1 MMAIKNLSLA
11 LMEQSILVTGG
22 TGLLGSHLLV
32 QLARDGKYVKAIYR
46 KKSSISEIEKLFKF
60 YKIED
65 KWHLISW
72 IEADISDTD
81 SILDH
86 MNGVQQI
93 YHCAALVSFNPADSD
108 KLYNANIVGTRNI
121 VNLALEF
128 EINKLVYV
136 SSTAAIGR
144 NGLDDEIS
152 EETRWVASLEN
163 TFYAKS
169 KHLAEQEVWRSAEEG
184 LDVAIVN
191 PCIIIGPGSL
201 DRSTGTMFSQ
211 VLNGLK
217 YYTNGANAFVD
228 VRDVVD
234 IMIQLMHSNITGQRY
249 LTIAENRTFKEVFT
263 MIADKM
269 EMVPPSKY
277 ASKLLIGIAWRF
289 EKLRSV
295 ITRTDPRIT
304 SETARASHR
313 VSRYSN
319 QKIISALNVKFSPL
333 DSAIKNTVNYIH
345 FNQRVSK
352 L

>member
-1 MMAIKNLSLA
+1 MGIKNISLA
-11 LMEQSILVTGG
+11 AMEQIILVTGG

-32 QLARDGKYVKAIYR
+32 ELVKEGKGVKAIYR
-46 KKSSISEIEKLFKF
+46 NKSNVSEIEQLFKF
-60 YKIED
+60 YGLED
-65 KWHLISW
+65 KWYLINW

-86 MNGVQQI
+86 MNGVYQI
-93 YHCAALVSFNPADSD
+93 YHCAALVSFNPADAE
-108 KLYNANIVGTRNI
+108 KLYHANIVGTRNI
-121 VNLALEF
+121 VNLALEY

-144 NGLDDEIS
+144 NGLNEEIS
-152 EETRWVASLEN
+152 ENTRWVASLDN

-169 KHLAEQEVWRSAEEG
+169 KHLAEQEVWRGAEEG

-201 DRSTGTMFSQ
+201 NRSTGSMFSQ

-228 VRDVVD
+228 VNDVVD
-234 IMIQLMHSNITGQRY
+234 IMIKLMGSNISGQRY
-249 LTIAENRTFKEVFT
+249 LTIAENRTFKDVFT
-263 MIADKM
+263 IIAETM
-269 EMVPPSKY
+269 NMPPPSKY
-277 ASKLLIGIAWRF
+277 ASRFLIGIAWRL
-289 EKLRSV
+289 EKLRSI
-295 ITRTDPRIT
+295 ITKTEPRIT

-319 QKIISALNVKFSPL
+319 QKIVNALNVEFGSI
-333 DSAIKNTVNYIH
+333 DSAIEKTVDYIR
-345 FNQRVSK
+345 FNQVLS
-352 L
+352 

>member
-1 MMAIKNLSLA
+1 MIN
-11 LMEQSILVTGG
+11 
-22 TGLLGSHLLV
+22 
-32 QLARDGKYVKAIYR
+32 
-46 KKSSISEIEKLFKF
+46 
-60 YKIED
+60 
-65 KWHLISW
+65 W

-81 SILDH
+81 SIVEH
-86 MNGVQQI
+86 MNGVHQI
-93 YHCAALVSFNPADSD
+93 YHCAALVSFNPADAE
-108 KLYNANIVGTRNI
+108 KLYHANIVGTRNI

-144 NGLDDEIS
+144 NGLNDEIS
-152 EETRWVASLEN
+152 EKTRWVASLEN
-163 TFYAKS
+163 TFYARS

-184 LDVAIVN
+184 LEVAIVN

-234 IMIQLMHSNITGQRY
+234 IMIKLMHSNITGQRY
-249 LTIAENRTFKEVFT
+249 LTIAENRSFKEVFT
-263 MIADKM
+263 MIADQM
-269 EMVPPSKY
+269 NVAAPSRY
-277 ASKLLIGIAWRF
+277 ASRFLIGIAWRL

-295 ITRTDPRIT
+295 FTMTNPRIT

-319 QKIISALNVKFSPL
+319 QKIINALNIEFNPI
-333 DSAIKNTVNYIH
+333 DSAIKNTVDYIR
-345 FNQRVSK
+345 FNQE
-352 L
+352 LL

>member
-1 MMAIKNLSLA
+1 MSMAIKNISLA
-11 LMEQSILVTGG
+11 VMEQSILVTGG

-32 QLARDGKYVKAIYR
+32 QLACDGNSVKAIYR
-46 KKSSISEIEKLFKF
+46 KKSGVSEIEQLFK
-60 YKIED
+60 YYGLED
-65 KWHLISW
+65 KWDLINW
-72 IEADISDTD
+72 IEADISDID
-81 SILDH
+81 SIVDH
-86 MNGVQQI
+86 MEGVNQI
-93 YHCAALVSFNPADSD
+93 YHCAALVSFNPADAK
-108 KLYNANIVGTRNI
+108 KLYHANILGTRNI

-144 NGLDDEIS
+144 NGLNDEIS
-152 EETRWVASLEN
+152 EKTRWVASLEN

-211 VLNGLK
+211 VLSGLK

-234 IMIQLMHSNITGQRY
+234 IMIKLMQSNIAGERY

-263 MIADKM
+263 MIADQM
-269 EMVPPSKY
+269 NMVPPSRY
-277 ASKLLIGIAWRF
+277 ASRFLIGIAWRF

-295 ITRTDPRIT
+295 ITMTNPRIT

-319 QKIISALNVKFSPL
+319 QKIINALNVEFSPI
-333 DSAIKNTVNYIH
+333 DSAIKNAVDYIR
-345 FNQRVSK
+345 FNQDFS
-352 L
+352 